1 MFIRASGQVNDFKC
15 EFTQKELNLGQVSV
29 FKKIE
34 SVIFVQNLSKL
45 AVLHV
50 KDLPPFTEIS
60 PMKAKFLPDETKSFK
75 ITFYC

>member
-1 MFIRASGQVNDFKC
+1 M
-15 EFTQKELNLGQVSV
+15 